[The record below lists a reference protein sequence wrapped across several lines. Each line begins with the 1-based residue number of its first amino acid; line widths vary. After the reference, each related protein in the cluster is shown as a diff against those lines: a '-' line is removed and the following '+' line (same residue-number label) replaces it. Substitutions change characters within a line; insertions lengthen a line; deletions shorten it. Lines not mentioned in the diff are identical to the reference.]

1 MTTAQIF
8 AVTQSVLA
16 LLIVV
21 GSGVLL
27 ALDAVEPELLMGIV
41 GVVVGFFFGS
51 AVTPMPFRQKTAPID
66 RPNERVSK

>member
-8 AVTQSVLA
+8 AITQSALA
-16 LLIVV
+16 ILIVV

-51 AVTPMPFRQKTAPID
+51 AVTPVPFRQKPVSLD

>member
-51 AVTPMPFRQKTAPID
+51 AITPVPFRQKTGVVD
-66 RPNERVSK
+66 VPNGKVSK

>member
-16 LLIVV
+16 ILIVV
-21 GSGVLL
+21 GAGVLL

-51 AVTPMPFRQKTAPID
+51 AVTPVPFRQKTTPID
-66 RPNERVSK
+66 GPNGRT

>member
-51 AVTPMPFRQKTAPID
+51 AVTPVPFRQKNTLD
-66 RPNERVSK
+66 GPNGRTCK

>member
-16 LLIVV
+16 ILIVV

-27 ALDAVEPELLMGIV
+27 ALDVVEPELLMGIV

-51 AVTPMPFRQKTAPID
+51 AITPVPLRQKNTLD
-66 RPNERVSK
+66 VTNGKVSK

>member
-8 AVTQSVLA
+8 AVTLSVLA
-16 LLIVV
+16 ILIVV

-27 ALDAVEPELLMGIV
+27 ALDAVEPELVMGIV

-51 AVTPMPFRQKTAPID
+51 AVTPVPFRQKNTLD
-66 RPNERVSK
+66 GPNGRT

>member
-16 LLIVV
+16 ILIVV
-21 GSGVLL
+21 GAGVLL
-27 ALDAVEPELLMGIV
+27 ALDAVEPDLVMGIV

-51 AVTPMPFRQKTAPID
+51 AVTPVPFRQKTGPID
-66 RPNERVSK
+66 GPNGRA

>member
-16 LLIVV
+16 ILIVV
-21 GSGVLL
+21 GAGILL
-27 ALDAVEPELLMGIV
+27 ALDRVEPELLMGIV

-51 AVTPMPFRQKTAPID
+51 AITPAPFRQKPVSLD